1 MAKLEPFDGCVRGRS
16 NDHRAPMKADQQDL
30 EGGDQDADD
39 GNANGNS
46 GAGLAIG
53 IKADAGK
60 NRPDRRCGQH
70 VICQSR
76 HQGPVDI
83 DRFGVTPHQ
92 LTIIVPKSV
101 LLPRGLFRIVE
112 VASAALSADGR
123 ESARTVSPLHPWPR
137 RRAVETASRRVQ
149 TCNAEAQMAINWAV
163 RKTSAGHERRP
174 RGYRFA
180 QVLRSRTCTCRTH
193 ESIRSASWSQ

>member
-1 MAKLEPFDGCVRGRS
+1 MVTALIAIIGRAEIRVATPAQYPNSSAVPTTCNWSAGSENKSALRAPTGPCHAPCGDRMAKLEPFDGCVRGRS

-92 LTIIVPKSV
+92 VTIVVPKIV
-101 LLPRGLFRIVE
+101 LLPRGLFRIV
-112 VASAALSADGR
+112 
-123 ESARTVSPLHPWPR
+123 
-137 RRAVETASRRVQ
+137 
-149 TCNAEAQMAINWAV
+149 
-163 RKTSAGHERRP
+163 
-174 RGYRFA
+174 
-180 QVLRSRTCTCRTH
+180 
-193 ESIRSASWSQ
+193 